1 VRIEASGR
9 YRPANPLRSATPK
22 LIKLLIFFVTIST
35 VGSQLLL
42 KQAMK
47 SIQAPAAT
55 GDLGRFFLESAVSPW
70 VYGSL
75 LLQMAGYLVW
85 LIVVSKEQLGVAF
98 ATSGAFFYLLV
109 GLSAWLIHGERL
121 SLSQWTGIGLITL
134 GVLLVSR

>member
-1 VRIEASGR
+1 LV
-9 YRPANPLRSATPK
+9 
-22 LIKLLIFFVTIST
+22 KLLIFFVTLST

-42 KQAMK
+42 KQSMK
-47 SIQAPAAT
+47 SIQAPGSA
-55 GDLGRFFLESAVSPW
+55 GDLGRFFLEAAVSPW

-75 LLQMAGYLVW
+75 LLQIAGYLVW

-121 SLSQWTGIGLITL
+121 SFSQWTGIALITL
-134 GVLLVSR
+134 GVLFVSR

>member
-1 VRIEASGR
+1 M
-9 YRPANPLRSATPK
+9 
-22 LIKLLIFFVTIST
+22 IKLLIVLVTVST

-47 SIQAPAAT
+47 TIAAPIGAA
-55 GDLGRFFLESAVSPW
+55 DLGRFFLDAAVSPW

-75 LLQMAGYLVW
+75 LLQVAGYLVW
-85 LIVVSKEQLGVAF
+85 LVVVSKEQLGVAF

-121 SLSQWTGIGLITL
+121 TLSQWTGIGLITI

>member
-1 VRIEASGR
+1 MTV
-9 YRPANPLRSATPK
+9 
-22 LIKLLIFFVTIST
+22 ST

-47 SIQAPAAT
+47 SIAGP
-55 GDLGRFFLESAVSPW
+55 GGLHDLGRFFVAAGLSPW

-75 LLQMAGYLVW
+75 LLQIAGYLVW

-121 SLSQWTGIGLITL
+121 SIVQWTGIGLITL
-134 GVLLVSR
+134 GVLCVSR

>member
-1 VRIEASGR
+1 V
-9 YRPANPLRSATPK
+9 
-22 LIKLLIFFVTIST
+22 IKLLILFVTVST

-47 SIQAPAAT
+47 SIAAPGGHA
-55 GDLGRFFLESAVSPW
+55 GELGRFFFDAALSPW

-75 LLQMAGYLVW
+75 ALQVTGYLVW

-121 SLSQWTGIGLITL
+121 SMPQWAGIGLITA

>member
-1 VRIEASGR
+1 M
-9 YRPANPLRSATPK
+9 
-22 LIKLLIFFVTIST
+22 IKLLILFVTVST

-47 SIQAPAAT
+47 AIAAPTGQAA
-55 GDLGRFFLESAVSPW
+55 DLGRFFLDAAVSPW
-70 VYGSL
+70 IYGSL
-75 LLQMAGYLVW
+75 ALQVTGYLVW

-121 SLSQWTGIGLITL
+121 TLPQWSGIGLITL

>member
-1 VRIEASGR
+1 MV
-9 YRPANPLRSATPK
+9 
-22 LIKLLIFFVTIST
+22 KLLILFVTVST

-47 SIQAPAAT
+47 SIHAPSAA
-55 GDLGRFFLESAVSPW
+55 GDLGRFFLEAGFSPW
-70 VYGSL
+70 VYASL
-75 LLQMAGYLVW
+75 FLQVVGYLVW
-85 LIVVSKEQLGVAF
+85 LVVVSKEQLGVAF

-121 SLSQWTGIGLITL
+121 SLPQWTGIALITL